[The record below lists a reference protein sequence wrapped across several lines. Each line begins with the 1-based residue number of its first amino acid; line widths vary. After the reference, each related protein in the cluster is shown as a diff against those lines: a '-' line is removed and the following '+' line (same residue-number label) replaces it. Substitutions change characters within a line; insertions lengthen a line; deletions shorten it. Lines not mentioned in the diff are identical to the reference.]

1 MDKDMDNLNSYLEF
15 LKFCINDNRP
25 VPSCIKDIK
34 WHSLLEFGVKHTISG
49 IFAPTVLMKNGK
61 LTINDFQGNKPS
73 DEDVMEWVFE
83 DYRLRKLNTT
93 MFERTQ
99 KASEWFYENGF
110 RNCILKGQANA
121 IMYPDPYL
129 RTSGDI
135 DIWLEGSRDK
145 ILEFT
150 TKYYNRPATRLHV
163 DFPMFRDVQV
173 EVHFHPSSMLSP
185 IKNKQLW
192 KYFDSVADAQF
203 NHKATSPDGK
213 YSFYV
218 PTNEFNL
225 FYQIDHIFRHL
236 VVRGIGL
243 RQIIDYF
250 FLLRKRYNDGATPED
265 DKQLIK
271 TLNKFNLHRFSRAMM
286 YILHEVL
293 GLDEKYLYTK
303 PHEKE
308 GKFLLSEILEGGNF
322 GKYESRLDALVQ
334 KDISRDSSLLSR
346 STSVCFVTIPVRSCG
361 DLIWISGRDCATT
374 WVMTTELSSIHIVF
388 L

>member
-129 RTSGDI
+129 RTPGDI

-322 GKYESRLDALVQ
+322 GKYESRLDALEGAKGHFKRFLIVESFNLRLLRHYPSEIMWRPYL
-334 KDISRDSSLLSR
+334 DIRAGLR
-346 STSVCFVTIPVRSCG
+346 NNMG
-361 DLIWISGRDCATT
+361 DDD
-374 WVMTTELSSIHIVF
+374 
-388 L
+388 